1 MRAVRYHFASC
12 PDGTEISYSELL
24 HSGSGGEELR
34 IFIERWDEGI
44 RDFDTLEF
52 FLPSLRISRQRGF
65 SAKETEDHLEH
76 LKRLGAMLFES
87 VRENGR
93 ES

>member
-1 MRAVRYHFASC
+1 MRAVLYHVASF
-12 PDGTEISYSELL
+12 PDGTEISYSEILKR
-24 HSGSGGEELR
+24 GSGGEELR

-52 FLPSLRISRQRGF
+52 FLPSLRIKKQKGF
-65 SAKETEDHLEH
+65 SADEIEDHLGH
-76 LKRLGAMLFES
+76 MKRLSGMLFECA
-87 VRENGR
+87 RENGR